1 MFTLELIRDNG
12 CGIQQGL
19 QDPLQEESQV
29 VVDQDS
35 LRGIVRGDCMG
46 HLHKLGI
53 KSMHSADSV

>member
-1 MFTLELIRDNG
+1 MFTLETIRDNG

-35 LRGIVRGDCMG
+35 LRSIVRDDCKG
-46 HLHKLGI
+46 HLHKIGS